1 VENFS
6 GRNSLRKNISQ
17 AMAERFLLDL
27 SASYGCAVEIFN
39 LAFRMLFAYAASQTR
54 GGMHPMKVS
63 KIAGFALAAALIA
76 LPAWA
81 AQSQSSQSQSSQS
94 QSQAM
99 SQSVSGTIVSV
110 TDSALTLNTGSSST
124 DTTQQSSSSAASEVR
139 FVIDSNTKIDG
150 TPTAGAKATVEYTT
164 DSNNRKVATHVT
176 IQSGK

>member
-1 VENFS
+1 
-6 GRNSLRKNISQ
+6 
-17 AMAERFLLDL
+17 
-27 SASYGCAVEIFN
+27 
-39 LAFRMLFAYAASQTR
+39 
-54 GGMHPMKVS
+54 MKVS

-81 AQSQSSQSQSSQS
+81 AQSQASQAPAQS

-110 TDSALTLNTGSSST
+110 TDTALTLNTGSG
-124 DTTQQSSSSAASEVR
+124 DATQQSSSAASQVR

-176 IQSGK
+176 IQSAK

>member
-1 VENFS
+1 
-6 GRNSLRKNISQ
+6 
-17 AMAERFLLDL
+17 
-27 SASYGCAVEIFN
+27 
-39 LAFRMLFAYAASQTR
+39 
-54 GGMHPMKVS
+54 MKVS

-81 AQSQSSQSQSSQS
+81 AQSQSSQPQASQA

-110 TDSALTLNTGSSST
+110 TDSALTLNTGSAST
-124 DTTQQSSSSAASEVR
+124 DTTQQSNSAASQVR

-164 DSNNRKVATHVT
+164 DSNNRKVATHIT
-176 IQSGK
+176 IQS